1 MYVRLMHGPFEFCS
15 TLAEHVQMF
24 VQVARLIMVLSINLD
39 MLPLD
44 HFADLLEVARIY
56 QLSQS

>member
-1 MYVRLMHGPFEFCS
+1 MHGPFEFCS
-15 TLAEHVQMF
+15 TLDEHVQMF